1 MTKLEKYWP
10 IYEHMIK
17 YLFLSLTHLI
27 MMEKEQDNKNEM
39 KDDINETVEVEK
51 DDTSDINEDRQTS
64 FLKKTLA
71 FLKTWSCLLTSI
83 LLLIITI
90 MCLYYFAVTT
100 SPPDNLTEQGNK
112 VQNASASVQYF
123 EAINV

>member
-1 MTKLEKYWP
+1 
-10 IYEHMIK
+10 
-17 YLFLSLTHLI
+17 

-51 DDTSDINEDRQTS
+51 DDTCDINEDRQTS
-64 FLKKTLA
+64 SLKKTFA
-71 FLKTWSCLLTSI
+71 FKTRSCLLTSI

-112 VQNASASVQYF
+112 VQNGSVSVQYF
-123 EAINV
+123 EAIIVKPKSKSPIPNPLS